1 MGLITS
7 NESTPGLVGR
17 ISADPNTL
25 WTECNLRIDR
35 KFVHYSFGTG
45 PLGFGNHTQG
55 TQGTSC
61 FKDTS
66 GRLLVDKKENQ
77 GKLVAVCVKSMNEE
91 T

>member
-1 MGLITS
+1 
-7 NESTPGLVGR
+7 
-17 ISADPNTL
+17 
-25 WTECNLRIDR
+25 
-35 KFVHYSFGTG
+35 VHFGTG